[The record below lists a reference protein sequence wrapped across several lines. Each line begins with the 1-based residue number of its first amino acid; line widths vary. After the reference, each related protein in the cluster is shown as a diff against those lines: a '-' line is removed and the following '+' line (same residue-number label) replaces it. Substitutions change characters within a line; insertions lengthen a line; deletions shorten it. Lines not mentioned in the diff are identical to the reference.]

1 MNKRRID
8 IELPAKVWEIIET
21 QIKLNDES
29 DSEILSKIIK
39 NHIASKGYYPN
50 ADSLQNGNGL
60 KDIVDIIDD
69 KVMSII
75 DVLERKKIITHKEWA
90 QIMQE
95 RLIKN
100 AKSVS

>member
-1 MNKRRID
+1 MNKRRI
-8 IELPAKVWEIIET
+8 
-21 QIKLNDES
+21 

-39 NHIASKGYYPN
+39 NHIASNGYYPD

-75 DVLERKKIITHKEWA
+75 DVMERKKIVTHKEWA